1 MTKKI
6 QYDLSIKDDVE
17 MLYDVIKAHSQNILN
32 MVAKN
37 NIITITFSLLPAR

>member
-6 QYDLSIKDDVE
+6 QYDLSIKDDTE
-17 MLYDVIKAHSQNILN
+17 MFYDVIAAHRENILN

-37 NIITITFSLLPAR
+37 NIITITFSLLPMG